1 MSLGREAWVDL
12 DEGRC
17 NEPGRVGP
25 EKVQGR
31 VDSHSS
37 EGAASEKVQ
46 IGQGSAI
53 AVTVGGLARGAVPA
67 LQRSDAAGAAAA
79 IGGPPHQAPWL
90 PVIIGGDEDVRR
102 PSSDPHSQ
110 GSIEFLRGQVPQR
123 RVSCKLLRVGEDMG
137 SAIRAAT
144 CMPMRREQ
152 VSEGSGM
159 SLRLMKGVRLGD
171 PGVSLVRCIEG
182 CCSACPIIGDRRGHR
197 WGSRIALST

>member
-1 MSLGREAWVDL
+1 MRAGRPRRKGSIRRPCLGIDADWQQKGPRVSLEKLMGQAAPSARGGLGPGRLSLGREVWVDL

-31 VDSHSS
+31 VDSNSS

-53 AVTVGGLARGAVPA
+53 VVTVGGLARGAVPA

-79 IGGPPHQAPWL
+79 IGGPPHQAPWP

-123 RVSCKLLRVGEDMG
+123 RVSC
-137 SAIRAAT
+137 
-144 CMPMRREQ
+144 Q
-152 VSEGSGM
+152 VAQG
-159 SLRLMKGVRLGD
+159 
-171 PGVSLVRCIEG
+171 
-182 CCSACPIIGDRRGHR
+182 RGGH
-197 WGSRIALST
+197 G